1 MMVTCATCKPDNS
14 SEMTSVLPF
23 PATKCALLSILS
35 VQVKRCTPNVSY
47 THVFSHQM
55 TPQKNFSSNCDA
67 VAICPS
73 VYTFQKTSYKL
84 NEHLNFIFFVD
95 YSVSPSTSSAEKS
108 LENERKAMDV
118 PVLTQGPWGTWKRRG
133 GSWPGGCQ
141 YGRSHSTAPSPP
153 HLQGLCSCCC
163 HQHNKPILYRKRDK
177 H

>member
-47 THVFSHQM
+47 THVISHQM

-84 NEHLNFIFFVD
+84 NEHLNFIFFWWTTL
-95 YSVSPSTSSAEKS
+95 YP
-108 LENERKAMDV
+108 L
-118 PVLTQGPWGTWKRRG
+118 VLAVLKN
-133 GSWPGGCQ
+133 
-141 YGRSHSTAPSPP
+141 
-153 HLQGLCSCCC
+153 L
-163 HQHNKPILYRKRDK
+163 
-177 H
+177 